1 MPAGFLFPFY
11 ALLWFGAIAGKV
23 VRAPGGVM
31 HGKSS
36 LVYYDEEEEDSLF
49 SGLSKYLLYSCV

>member
-1 MPAGFLFPFY
+1 MQPCVFEQ
-11 ALLWFGAIAGKV
+11 IVGKV

-36 LVYYDEEEEDSLF
+36 LVYYDEKEEDGLF
-49 SGLSKYLLYSCV
+49 SGLSKYEI